1 MCYTYIVCVNVRA
14 INVCIIRSKLG
25 CFMCQVKLVLH
36 GNPKPRTHFQPD
48 AGRLFH
54 WRNYVSE
61 MVKWRKEKDRTGK
74 YVHAWLNAF
83 YSWHSQYPLNSNILH
98 SHFHCVRLINL
109 CIYHVCTLTDTVFL
123 YKSFKRLNSRSYFI
137 LYGSADT
144 TYFAPILYISVPIE
158 DQILEISWNYV
169 TRVKDEIIK

>member
-1 MCYTYIVCVNVRA
+1 MYTWYTYVYRCLIERA

-54 WRNYVSE
+54 WRNYVSK
-61 MVKWRKEKDRTGK
+61 MVKWKKEKDRTGK

-83 YSWHSQYPLNSNILH
+83 YSWRPLNSNILH
-98 SHFHCVRLINL
+98 SHFHYVDLIDF
-109 CIYHVCTLTDTVFL
+109 CIYYYVCILTDTVFL
-123 YKSFKRLNSRSYFI
+123 CQCSSSIEYAFK
-137 LYGSADT
+137 
-144 TYFAPILYISVPIE
+144 
-158 DQILEISWNYV
+158 
-169 TRVKDEIIK
+169 